1 MIPWFEPM
9 YCIRRRN
16 NNTRAKQEI
25 LFWNSDRHR
34 CFEHDWNRIVHDTG
48 IPGGIHTLRR
58 SDPVVVAI
66 GGIQALCGALVYRIL
81 SRKFPASGGEY
92 TYLSAMIGSSTGFVA
107 GWISAIV
114 GFSAPI
120 ALAAV
125 ALGGYAS
132 RVIPVPIVGTAAAA
146 VVIVSIL
153 NSHRMVISGRFQGWT
168 TVLKVMV
175 ILFFIMSG
183 VWMIIT
189 GSVPSA
195 SFTFDGTMVI
205 SSSFAVSLVYVS
217 FAYSGWN
224 AATYLSGEMEQP
236 MVNVGRSLLYGT
248 LLVTVVYVAVN
259 TVFLLTVPLAEAAG
273 VVEIGHLAAL
283 KIFGRTGGSIMSAAL
298 SLLLLSTISAMT
310 IAGSHLLAV
319 FAAKH
324 SFLSFIRRKS
334 GQSLPVRAVYLQM
347 AITLALIVTA
357 TYEQVLTGAGFTLAL
372 STFVTVSAF
381 LLHWKRLTA
390 VDSSMMRLGTFSAA
404 LIFVALNGW
413 MLVYLAVARPMEAM
427 TGIGV
432 CVAGYA
438 IFYGTGQHRSAE
450 GAEDHRLQV
459 PAMQQIPGGSE

>member
-1 MIPWFEPM
+1 MIGTGLFTTMGLQAESTPS
-9 YCIRRRN
+9 
-16 NNTRAKQEI
+16 AGVI
-25 LFWNSDRHR
+25 LLLWM
-34 CFEHDWNRIVHDTG
+34 
-48 IPGGIHTLRR
+48 
-58 SDPVVVAI
+58 I
-66 GGIQALCGALVYRIL
+66 GGIQALCGAMVYRAL
-81 SRKFPASGGEY
+81 SRAYQASGGEY
-92 TYLSAMIGSSTGFVA
+92 TYLSALIGSSTGFVA

-125 ALGGYAS
+125 AMGGYAS
-132 RVIPVPIVGTAAAA
+132 RVVPVPIVGTAVAA

-153 NSHRMVISGRFQGWT
+153 NAHRIVISSMFQGWT
-168 TVLKVMV
+168 TMLKVLV
-175 ILFFIMSG
+175 LLFFIMSG
-183 VWMIIT
+183 VWMVVTESIPPT
-189 GSVPSA
+189 
-195 SFTFDGTMVI
+195 SFTFDGTMVF

-224 AATYLSGEMEQP
+224 AATYLSGEMERP
-236 MVNVGRSLLYGT
+236 AVNVGRSLLYGT
-248 LLVTVVYVAVN
+248 LLVTALYGAVN
-259 TVFLLTVPLAEAAG
+259 ALFLLTVPLAEAAG

-283 KIFGRTGGSIMSAAL
+283 KIFGRTGGSIMSGAL

-310 IAGSHLLAV
+310 IAGSQLLAV
-319 FAAKH
+319 FAGRNP
-324 SFLSFIRRKS
+324 FLGFIGRKT
-334 GQSLPVRAVYLQM
+334 GQSLPVRSVYFQM
-347 AITLALIVTA
+347 AVTLALIVTA

-390 VDSSMMRLGTFSAA
+390 ADSTMMRLGTFSAA

-438 IFYGTGQHRSAE
+438 IFYGTGQHRSVV

-459 PAMQQIPGGSE
+459 PAMPQIPGGGE